1 MSGIYLIQLDY
12 LLRLFIAAVCG
23 TAIGYER
30 KNRMKEAG
38 IRTHF
43 IVALGSSLIMI
54 ISKYGFQDQIGWH
67 NLALDPSRVAA
78 QVVTGVGFL
87 GAGII
92 FMQRERIKGLTTA
105 AGIWATAGIGLAI
118 GSGLYFVG
126 VIAAIIVIVGQILL
140 HGKIKWL
147 SSPKTELLNLQI
159 LNEPGTVQEVYKFFK
174 EQNVTVLNIKT
185 KINKES
191 AAVIDLK
198 LVIRVSE
205 WFDTPELVAALQDKP
220 FVKSIEL

>member
-159 LNEPGTVQEVYKFFK
+159 LNEPGAVQDIYKFFK